1 MSFMPLQWVWVWR
14 QDEKKSKAYRH
25 FLPQQ
30 RHCVIG
36 ILMKHPEIEFVQL
49 AVNCID
55 WDSEMVQAKDC
66 YEVTRRHGKRQ

>member
-1 MSFMPLQWVWVWR
+1 MRRKAKHIDISFHSSAGLLDR
-14 QDEKKSKAYRH
+14 
-25 FLPQQ
+25 
-30 RHCVIG
+30 
-36 ILMKHPEIEFVQL
+36 ILTEHPEIEFVQL